1 MGDVPQLHLE
11 AQLQYQI
18 LRSDIKA
25 ATDMAMLQRVA
36 LQVVDMMELQRR
48 TALALMKRP
57 ASSQHLRPRPHHPAP
72 ARDGDA
78 AADPPLAA

>member
-1 MGDVPQLHLE
+1 MDVDLPQLHLE

-25 ATDMAMLQRVA
+25 ATDMAMLQRLA

-57 ASSQHLRPRPHHPAP
+57 ASSQQLRPRPHHPGAVEP
-72 ARDGDA
+72 PRA
-78 AADPPLAA
+78 A